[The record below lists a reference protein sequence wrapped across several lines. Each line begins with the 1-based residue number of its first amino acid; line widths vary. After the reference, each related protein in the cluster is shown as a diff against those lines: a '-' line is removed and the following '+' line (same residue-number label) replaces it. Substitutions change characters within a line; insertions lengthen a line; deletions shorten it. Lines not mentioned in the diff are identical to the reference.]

1 MEKVVV
7 EQLVERVFVLLREK
21 LGVRGGS
28 LEARVRRAGRM
39 LPRHVRLAARELV
52 NADQMAQEPKMLL
65 RLDPSRVSAAYSTC
79 SNYLEGIDEKALKSK
94 AVFGFAATL
103 IVQLLVIGGVALA
116 VMRWRGFL

>member
-79 SNYLEGIDEKALKSK
+79 SNYLEGIDEKVLKSK